1 LKVLPFLLGISYMRR
16 CSLLLWVVLI
26 AILQAI
32 PALAQSPTNLTALQG
47 LVPISAL
54 SNTAAGKAALAANLD
69 ITAAVQDG
77 SAKQPLLLPFPEQQ
91 QQALRDAYI
100 TDGNAYELADGLGTG
115 LSRAYWS
122 LTTFQS
128 SDDGKTSTF
137 TNLSPAVALLIS
149 YTNRTTRSDSN
160 SAKYFFGNG
169 TTDGKTAVSLE
180 AAAIMADAKG
190 APDIF
195 GRVYDHP
202 AGSSDADVY
211 GDSRPFQTEPHLTL
225 ISGKDFFG
233 IQSSNVDYL
242 QGPKQNL
249 RNSPSFPSG
258 HTTYG
263 YAESLILALLVP
275 HRYLEMLTR
284 AAEYGNNRIILGA
297 HYAMDVLGGRT
308 LATYD
313 IAQLLANKAGYVGA
327 KRGNLVIDKYQ
338 EALAAARADV
348 TAALEKECGKTLT
361 LCSRQDDSRFSDP
374 AKNKAFYGATQ
385 TYGLP
390 VVYEQNAGRT
400 EDVGR
405 LAPEAGYLLTAAFPY
420 LTLAQADDVLT
431 KTEGPGGGFLDNG
444 SAFGVYSRFDLYRAV
459 EEAVSLAPKSE
470 QHD

>member
-1 LKVLPFLLGISYMRR
+1 MRR
-16 CSLLLWVVLI
+16 CSFLISVILI

-32 PALAQSPTNLTALQG
+32 AALAQSPTNLTAIQG

-54 SNTAAGKAALAANLD
+54 SNTAAGKAALAANLV

-77 SAKQPLLLPFPEQQ
+77 SAKQPFLLLPFPEQQ

-128 SDDGKTSTF
+128 YDDGKTSTF
-137 TNLSPAVALLIS
+137 TSLSPAVALLIA
-149 YTNRTTRSDSN
+149 YTNSITRSDSN

-169 TTDGKTAVSLE
+169 TTDGKTAVSAE
-180 AAAIMADAKG
+180 AAAIMVDAKG

-195 GRVYDHP
+195 GRAYDHP
-202 AGSSDADVY
+202 AGSSGADLY

-233 IQSSNVDYL
+233 IQSSNLDYL
-242 QGPKQNL
+242 QGPKQDL

-275 HRYLEMLTR
+275 QRYLEMLTR

-313 IAQLLANKAGYVGA
+313 IAHLLANKAEYVGA
-327 KRGNLVIDKYQ
+327 KRGKVIIDNYQ
-338 EALAAARADV
+338 EALASARADM
-348 TAALEKECGKTLT
+348 TAALEKGCANTLT
-361 LCSRQDDSRFSDP
+361 LCSRQDDSRFADP
-374 AKNKAFYGATQ
+374 AKNKAFYEIHSNLRT
-385 TYGLP
+385 
-390 VVYEQNAGRT
+390 AG
-400 EDVGR
+400 GI
-405 LAPEAGYLLTAAFPY
+405 
-420 LTLAQADDVLT
+420 
-431 KTEGPGGGFLDNG
+431 
-444 SAFGVYSRFDLYRAV
+444 RA
-459 EEAVSLAPKSE
+459 ERWA
-470 QHD
+470 H

>member
-1 LKVLPFLLGISYMRR
+1 MRR
-16 CSLLLWVVLI
+16 CPLLICV
-26 AILQAI
+26 ILTAVFQAI

-54 SNTAAGKAALAANLD
+54 SNTEAGRAALAANLAV
-69 ITAAVQDG
+69 AAAIQDG
-77 SAKQPLLLPFPEQQ
+77 SAKQPLLLPFPAQQ
-91 QQALRDAYI
+91 QQALRDTYI

-128 SDDGKTSTF
+128 SNDGRTVTF
-137 TNLSPAVALLIS
+137 TSLSPAVALLIAFS
-149 YTNRTTRSDSN
+149 NSITRSDSN
-160 SAKYFFGNG
+160 SAKYFFGNE
-169 TTDGKTAVSLE
+169 TTDGKTAVSAE
-180 AAAIMADAKG
+180 AAAVMAAAKG
-190 APDIF
+190 VPDIF
-195 GRVYDHP
+195 GRAYGHP
-202 AGSSDADVY
+202 AGSSDADLY
-211 GDSRPFQTEPHLTL
+211 GDSRPFQTEPDLTP

-233 IQSSNVDYL
+233 VQSSNLDYL
-242 QGPKQNL
+242 RGPKQDL

-275 HRYLEMLTR
+275 QRYREMLTR

-308 LATYD
+308 VATYD
-313 IAQLLANKAGYVGA
+313 IAQLLANKAGYVGVR
-327 KRGNLVIDKYQ
+327 RGDLVIDNYQ
-338 EALAAARADV
+338 QALATARADT
-348 TAALEKECGKTLT
+348 TAALEKGCGTTLGV
-361 LCSRQDDSRFSDP
+361 CSHQDDSRFSDP
-374 AKNKAFYGATQ
+374 ARNKAFYEATQ

-390 VVYEQNAGRT
+390 VVYEQNAGGT

-420 LTLAQADDVLT
+420 LTLAQADDILT
-431 KTEGPGGGFLDNG
+431 TTEGPGGGFLDDG
-444 SAFGVYSRFDLYRAV
+444 SAFGVYSRLDLYRAV
-459 EEAVSLAPKSE
+459 EEAVRLAPKSE

>member
-1 LKVLPFLLGISYMRR
+1 MRR
-16 CSLLLWVVLI
+16 CSLLISLILI
-26 AILQAI
+26 AVLQAI
-32 PALAQSPTNLTALQG
+32 PALAQSPTNLTTLQG

-54 SNTAAGKAALAANLD
+54 SNSETGKAALAANLAV
-69 ITAAVQDG
+69 TAAVQDG
-77 SAKQPLLLPFPEQQ
+77 SAKQPLLLPFPEEQ

-128 SDDGKTSTF
+128 FDDGKTSTF
-137 TNLSPAVALLIS
+137 TSLSPAVALLIA

-160 SAKYFFGNG
+160 SAKYFFGNE
-169 TTDGKTAVSLE
+169 TMNGKTAVSAE

-190 APDIF
+190 VPDIF
-195 GRVYDHP
+195 GRAYDHP
-202 AGSSDADVY
+202 AGSSGADVY

-233 IQSSNVDYL
+233 IQSSNLDYL
-242 QGPKQNL
+242 QGPKQDL

-263 YAESLILALLVP
+263 YAESLILALLIP
-275 HRYLEMLTR
+275 QRYLEMLTR
-284 AAEYGNNRIILGA
+284 AAEYSNNRIILGA

-327 KRGNLVIDKYQ
+327 KRRNLFVDNYQ

-348 TAALEKECGKTLT
+348 LAAVGKECGNSIA
-361 LCSRQDDSRFSDP
+361 LCSRQDDSRFADQAS
-374 AKNKAFYGATQ
+374 NKAFYEATQ

-400 EDVGR
+400 EDVWR

-420 LTLAQADDVLT
+420 LTLAQADEILT

-444 SAFGVYSRFDLYRAV
+444 SAFGVYSRLDLYRAV
-459 EEAVSLAPKSE
+459 EEAISLAPKSE

>member
-1 LKVLPFLLGISYMRR
+1 MRR
-16 CSLLLWVVLI
+16 CAFLLSVILI

-32 PALAQSPTNLTALQG
+32 SALGQSPSNLTAIRG
-47 LVPISAL
+47 FVPISAL

-69 ITAAVQDG
+69 VTAAVQNG
-77 SAKQPLLLPFPEQQ
+77 SAKQQLLLPFHEQQ

-122 LTTFQS
+122 LATFQS
-128 SDDGKTSTF
+128 DDDGKTSTF
-137 TNLSPAVALLIS
+137 TSLSPAVALLIA
-149 YTNRTTRSDSN
+149 YTNSITRSDSN

-169 TTDGKTAVSLE
+169 TTNGKTAVSAE

-195 GRVYDHP
+195 GRAYDRP
-202 AGSSDADVY
+202 AGSSGADLY

-233 IQSSNVDYL
+233 VQSSNLDYL
-242 QGPKQNL
+242 QGPKQDL

-275 HRYLEMLTR
+275 RRYLEMLTR

-313 IAQLLANKAGYVGA
+313 IAQLLANKSEYVAVKHG
-327 KRGNLVIDKYQ
+327 KLIIDNYQ
-338 EALAAARADV
+338 EAVASARADT
-348 TAALEKECGKTLT
+348 TAALEKGCGNTLT
-361 LCSRQDDSRFSDP
+361 LCSRQDDSRFADP
-374 AKNKAFYGATQ
+374 AKNKAFYEATQ

-390 VVYEQNAGRT
+390 VVYEENAERT
-400 EDVGR
+400 EDVWR

-420 LTLAQADDVLT
+420 LTLAQADDILT

-444 SAFGVYSRFDLYRAV
+444 SAFGVYSRLDLYRAV
-459 EEAVSLAPKSE
+459 EEAVSLAPK
-470 QHD
+470 

>member
-1 LKVLPFLLGISYMRR
+1 MRR
-16 CSLLLWVVLI
+16 RSFLISLILV

-32 PALAQSPTNLTALQG
+32 PTLAQSPTNLMALQG

-54 SNTAAGKAALAANLD
+54 PNTEAGKAALTANLA

-100 TDGNAYELADGLGTG
+100 TDGNAYDLADGLGTG

-137 TNLSPAVALLIS
+137 TSLSPAVALLIA
-149 YTNRTTRSDSN
+149 YTNHTTRSDSN

-169 TTDGKTAVSLE
+169 TTNGKTTVSDE

-190 APDIF
+190 VHDIF
-195 GRVYDHP
+195 GRAYDHP
-202 AGSSDADVY
+202 AGSSNADLY

-233 IQSSNVDYL
+233 IQSSNLDYL
-242 QGPKQNL
+242 QGRAQDL
-249 RNSPSFPSG
+249 QNSPSFPSG

-263 YAESLILALLVP
+263 YAESVILALLVP
-275 HRYLEMLTR
+275 QRYLEMLTR

-327 KRGNLVIDKYQ
+327 KRGKLIIENYQ
-338 EALAAARADV
+338 EALAAARADM
-348 TAALEKECGKTLT
+348 TAALEKGCGNTLS
-361 LCSRQDDSRFSDP
+361 LCSRQDDSRFADP
-374 AKNKAFYGATQ
+374 AKNKTFYEATQ

-390 VVYEQNAGRT
+390 PVYEQNAGRT
-400 EDVGR
+400 EDVWH
-405 LAPEAGYLLTAAFPY
+405 LAPEAGFLLTAAFPY
-420 LTLAQADDVLT
+420 LTLAQADDILT
-431 KTEGPGGGFLDNG
+431 RTEGPGGGFLDNG
-444 SAFGVYSRFDLYRAV
+444 SAFGVYSRLDLYRAV
-459 EEAVSLAPKSE
+459 EAAVNLAPKSE
-470 QHD
+470 

>member
-1 LKVLPFLLGISYMRR
+1 MRR
-16 CSLLLWVVLI
+16 CSFLLSVILI

-32 PALAQSPTNLTALQG
+32 PALAQSPTNLTAIQG

-54 SNTAAGKAALAANLD
+54 SNTAAGKAALATNLE

-137 TNLSPAVALLIS
+137 TSLSPAVALLIA
-149 YTNRTTRSDSN
+149 YTNGITRSDSN

-169 TTDGKTAVSLE
+169 TTDGKTAVSAE
-180 AAAIMADAKG
+180 AAAVMVDAKG

-195 GRVYDHP
+195 GRAYDHP
-202 AGSSDADVY
+202 AGSSGADLY

-233 IQSSNVDYL
+233 IQSSNLDYL
-242 QGPKQNL
+242 QGPKQDL

-275 HRYLEMLTR
+275 QRYLEMLTR

-313 IAQLLANKAGYVGA
+313 IAHLLANKTEYVGA
-327 KRGNLVIDKYQ
+327 KRGKLVIDNYQ
-338 EALAAARADV
+338 EALASARVDM
-348 TAALEKECGKTLT
+348 TAALEKGCGNTLS
-361 LCSRQDDSRFSDP
+361 LCSRQDDSRFP
-374 AKNKAFYGATQ
+374 TRQ
-385 TYGLP
+385 
-390 VVYEQNAGRT
+390 RT
-400 EDVGR
+400 R
-405 LAPEAGYLLTAAFPY
+405 LF
-420 LTLAQADDVLT
+420 T
-431 KTEGPGGGFLDNG
+431 KPL
-444 SAFGVYSRFDLYRAV
+444 
-459 EEAVSLAPKSE
+459 
-470 QHD
+470 

>member
-1 LKVLPFLLGISYMRR
+1 M
-16 CSLLLWVVLI
+16 
-26 AILQAI
+26 A
-32 PALAQSPTNLTALQG
+32 TNLE
-47 LVPISAL
+47 
-54 SNTAAGKAALAANLD
+54 
-69 ITAAVQDG
+69 ITEAVQDG

-91 QQALRDAYI
+91 KQALRDAYI

-128 SDDGKTSTF
+128 SDDGKTSSF
-137 TNLSPAVALLIS
+137 TSLSPAVALLIA
-149 YTNRTTRSDSN
+149 YTNSITRSDSN
-160 SAKYFFGNG
+160 SAKYFFGNE
-169 TTDGKTAVSLE
+169 TTDGKTAVSAE
-180 AAAIMADAKG
+180 AAAVMVDAKG

-195 GRVYDHP
+195 GRAYDHP
-202 AGSSDADVY
+202 AGSSGADLY

-233 IQSSNVDYL
+233 IQSSNLDYL
-242 QGPKQNL
+242 QGPKQDL

-275 HRYLEMLTR
+275 QRYLEMLTR
-284 AAEYGNNRIILGA
+284 AAEYGNNQIILGA
-297 HYAMDVLGGRT
+297 HYAMDVLAGRT

-313 IAQLLANKAGYVGA
+313 IAQLLANKAEYVGA
-327 KRGNLVIDKYQ
+327 KRGKVIIDNYQ
-338 EALAAARADV
+338 EALASARVDM
-348 TAALEKECGKTLT
+348 TAALEKGCGNTLS

-374 AKNKAFYGATQ
+374 AKNKAFYEATL

-400 EDVGR
+400 EDVWR

-420 LTLAQADDVLT
+420 LTLAQADDILT

-444 SAFGVYSRFDLYRAV
+444 SAFGVYSRLDLYRAV
-459 EEAVSLAPKSE
+459 EEAVSFAPKYE
-470 QHD
+470 QRD